1 MTILTPNIA
10 IRRPSAGWGLS
21 RLSIKRSV
29 IRQGAIGSSPRRSD
43 GGCGEGHL
51 LLTPLVRVA
60 RWMLKQVQHD
70 AGRSAPF
77 CPRRTSA
84 GWGLLR
90 LSIKRSVASHGTIGS
105 SPCRSD
111 GGCGERDFP
120 LTPSVC
126 VARWMLKQVQH
137 DAGRSISPRPLRRCV
152 NPNPR
157 RSNIYATLS

>member
-21 RLSIKRSV
+21 RLSIMRGV
-29 IRQGAIGSSPRRSD
+29 
-43 GGCGEGHL
+43 
-51 LLTPLVRVA
+51 
-60 RWMLKQVQHD
+60 
-70 AGRSAPF
+70 
-77 CPRRTSA
+77 
-84 GWGLLR
+84 LR
-90 LSIKRSVASHGTIGS
+90 HGTIGS
-105 SPCRSD
+105 SPRWSD
-111 GGCGERDFP
+111 GGCGERDLP

-137 DAGRSISPRPLRRCV
+137 DAGGSIALRPLRLCV